1 MQLLQFTENP
11 PLALYIHLPWC
22 VEKCPYCDFNS
33 HGLKGGSIP
42 ERDYIDALL
51 RDVERELPLI
61 WGRPIETIF
70 MGGGTPSLFSPEAI
84 DRLMGGLRALLD
96 LRFCTEVTIEV
107 NPGTE
112 MAGQLADYRA
122 AGVTRASI
130 GVQSFNE
137 RHLKR
142 LGRIH
147 DAKAAYR
154 TIEAAQAAG
163 LDSFNIDLMFGLPEQ
178 SSTEAL
184 ADLKTA
190 LSFKPPHL
198 SWYQLTLEPN
208 TPFAAFPPVLPD
220 DETLDAMQAD
230 GLTLLQQAGFDHY
243 EVSAFAQPRHQC
255 QHNRN
260 YWEFGDYLG
269 IGAGAHGKVTLAG
282 ENRIE
287 RRIRTQHPSAFL
299 AQAGTEAA
307 ISAHTVPTDELP
319 FEFMLNAL
327 RLMAGF
333 DVPLFSARTGL
344 SIKVI
349 SETLHQLEQDELMTW
364 SIARIQPT
372 ARGARYLNDVLQR
385 FIPEG

>member
-33 HGLKGGSIP
+33 HGLKGGTLP
-42 ERDYIDALL
+42 ERAYIDALL
-51 RDVERELPLI
+51 RDVVCELPLI

-70 MGGGTPSLFSPEAI
+70 LGGGTPSLFSPEAI
-84 DRLMGGLRALLD
+84 DRLFSGLRALLD
-96 LRFCTEVTIEV
+96 LRFCREVTIEV

-122 AGVTRASI
+122 AGITRASI

-137 RHLKR
+137 AHLKR

-154 TIEAAQAAG
+154 AIESAHAAG
-163 LDSFNIDLMFGLPEQ
+163 LNSFNIDLMFGLPDQ
-178 SSTEAL
+178 TQAQAL
-184 ADLKTA
+184 CDLQTA
-190 LSFKPPHL
+190 ISLNPPHV

-208 TPFAAFPPVLPD
+208 TPFAAFPPVLPH
-220 DETLDAMQAD
+220 DETLDAMQSE
-230 GLTLLQQAGFDHY
+230 GLSLLRAAGFEHY
-243 EVSAFAQPRHQC
+243 EVSAFAQPHHGC

-269 IGAGAHGKVTLAG
+269 IGAGAHGKITLAG

-287 RRIRTQHPSAFL
+287 RRVRTRHPSAYL
-299 AQAGTEAA
+299 AAA
-307 ISAHTVPTDELP
+307 AQR
-319 FEFMLNAL
+319 L
-327 RLMAGF
+327 R
-333 DVPLFSARTGL
+333 
-344 SIKVI
+344 
-349 SETLHQLEQDELMTW
+349 
-364 SIARIQPT
+364 
-372 ARGARYLNDVLQR
+372 
-385 FIPEG
+385 

>member
-33 HGLKGGSIP
+33 HGLKGNAVP

-84 DRLMGGLRALLD
+84 DRLMCGLRALLD
-96 LRFCTEVTIEV
+96 LRFCREVTLEV

-112 MAGQLADYRA
+112 MAGHLTDYRA
-122 AGVTRASI
+122 IGVTRVSI

-137 RHLKR
+137 RHLKK

-147 DAKAAYR
+147 DRKAAFR
-154 TIEAAQAAG
+154 AIEAAHDAG
-163 LDSFNIDLMFGLPEQ
+163 LNSFNIDLMFGLPEQ
-178 SSTEAL
+178 SAEEAL
-184 ADLKTA
+184 TDLQTA
-190 LSFKPPHL
+190 ISLQPPHL

-208 TPFAAFPPVLPD
+208 TPFAAHPPVLPD
-220 DETLDAMQAD
+220 DDTMDQMQEPGIAALHEA
-230 GLTLLQQAGFDHY
+230 GLIQY
-243 EVSAFAQPRHQC
+243 EVSAYARENHQC
-255 QHNRN
+255 QHNLN

-269 IGAGAHGKVTLAG
+269 IGAGAHGKITLAA

-287 RRIRTQHPSAFL
+287 RRMRVRHPSAYL
-299 AQAGTEAA
+299 AQAGTDEALT
-307 ISAHTVPTDELP
+307 AHSIPTDELP

-327 RLMAGF
+327 RLTEGF
-333 DVPLFSARTGL
+333 EVPLFAARTGL
-344 SIKVI
+344 PIKVI
-349 SETLHQLEQDELMTW
+349 SDTLHQLEKEELIRWDITR
-364 SIARIQPT
+364 IAPT
-372 ARGARYLNDVLQR
+372 PRGTRYLNDVLLR
-385 FIPEG
+385 FLPD

>member
-11 PLALYIHLPWC
+11 PLALYVHLPWC

-33 HGLKGGSIP
+33 HGLKGNAVP

-51 RDVERELPLI
+51 RDLERELPLI

-84 DRLMGGLRALLD
+84 DRLMSGLRALLD
-96 LRFCTEVTIEV
+96 LRFCREVTMEV

-112 MAGQLADYRA
+112 MAGHLADYRA
-122 AGVTRASI
+122 IGITRVSI

-137 RHLKR
+137 WHLKK

-147 DAKAAYR
+147 DAKAAFR
-154 TIEAAQAAG
+154 AIEAAHDAG
-163 LDSFNIDLMFGLPEQ
+163 FDSFNIDLMHGLPEQ
-178 SSTEAL
+178 SAEEAL
-184 ADLKTA
+184 ADLHTA
-190 LSFKPPHL
+190 ISLQPPHL

-208 TPFAAFPPVLPD
+208 TPFAAHPPVLPD
-220 DETLDAMQAD
+220 DETMDRMQTQ
-230 GLTLLQQAGFDHY
+230 GLAALHEAGLVQY
-243 EVSAFAQPRHQC
+243 EVSAYARSNHQC

-269 IGAGAHGKVTLAG
+269 IGAGAHGKITLAA

-287 RRIRTQHPSAFL
+287 RRERVRHPNEYL
-299 AQAGTEAA
+299 AKAGTEQA
-307 ISAHTVPTDELP
+307 ITAHSIPTDELP

-327 RLMAGF
+327 RLTDGF
-333 DVPLFSARTGL
+333 DVPLFAARTGL
-344 SIKVI
+344 PIKVI
-349 SETLHQLEQDELMTW
+349 SDTLHQLEKEELIRWDITR
-364 SIARIQPT
+364 IAPT
-372 ARGARYLNDVLQR
+372 PRGTRYLNDVLLR
-385 FIPEG
+385 FLPD

>member
-11 PLALYIHLPWC
+11 PLALYVHLPWC

-33 HGLKGGSIP
+33 HGLKGNAVP

-51 RDVERELPLI
+51 RDLERELPLI

-84 DRLMGGLRALLD
+84 DRLMSGLRALLD
-96 LRFCTEVTIEV
+96 LRFCREVTMEV

-112 MAGQLADYRA
+112 MAGHLADYRA
-122 AGVTRASI
+122 IGITRVSI

-137 RHLKR
+137 RHLKK

-147 DAKAAYR
+147 DAKAAFR
-154 TIEAAQAAG
+154 AIEAAHDAG
-163 LDSFNIDLMFGLPEQ
+163 LDSFNIDLMHGLPEQ
-178 SSTEAL
+178 SAEEAL
-184 ADLKTA
+184 ADLHTA
-190 LSFKPPHL
+190 ISLQPPHL

-208 TPFAAFPPVLPD
+208 TPFAAHPPVLPD
-220 DETLDAMQAD
+220 DETMDRMQAQ
-230 GLTLLQQAGFDHY
+230 GLAALHEAGLIQY
-243 EVSAFAQPRHQC
+243 EVSAYARSNHQC

-269 IGAGAHGKVTLAG
+269 IGAGAHGKITLAA

-287 RRIRTQHPSAFL
+287 RRERVRHPDEYL
-299 AQAGTEAA
+299 TKAGTEQA
-307 ISAHTVPTDELP
+307 ITAHSIPTDELP

-327 RLMAGF
+327 RLTDGF
-333 DVPLFSARTGL
+333 EVPLFAARTGL
-344 SIKVI
+344 PIKVI
-349 SETLHQLEQDELMTW
+349 SDTLHQLEKEELIRWDITR
-364 SIARIQPT
+364 IAPT
-372 ARGARYLNDVLQR
+372 PRGTRYLNDVLLR
-385 FIPEG
+385 FLPD

>member
-33 HGLKGGSIP
+33 HGLKGNALP

-84 DRLMGGLRALLD
+84 DRLMCGLRALLD
-96 LRFCTEVTIEV
+96 LRFCREVTLEV

-112 MAGQLADYRA
+112 MAGHLADYRA
-122 AGVTRASI
+122 IGVTRVSI

-137 RHLKR
+137 RHLKK

-147 DAKAAYR
+147 DRKAAFR
-154 TIEAAQAAG
+154 AIEAAHDAG
-163 LDSFNIDLMFGLPEQ
+163 LNSFNIDLMFGLPEQ
-178 SSTEAL
+178 SADEAL
-184 ADLKTA
+184 TDLQTA
-190 LSFKPPHL
+190 ISLQPPHL

-208 TPFAAFPPVLPD
+208 TPFAAHPPVLPD
-220 DETLDAMQAD
+220 DDTMDLMQEPGIAALHEA
-230 GLTLLQQAGFDHY
+230 GLVQY
-243 EVSAFAQPRHQC
+243 EVSAYARENHQC

-269 IGAGAHGKVTLAG
+269 IGAGAHGKITLAA

-287 RRIRTQHPSAFL
+287 RRMRVRHPSAYL
-299 AQAGTEAA
+299 AQAGTDEA
-307 ISAHTVPTDELP
+307 ITAHSIPTDELP

-327 RLMAGF
+327 RLTDGF
-333 DVPLFSARTGL
+333 EVPLFAARTGL
-344 SIKVI
+344 PIKVI
-349 SETLHQLEQDELMTW
+349 SDTLHQLEKEELIRWDITR
-364 SIARIQPT
+364 IAPT
-372 ARGARYLNDVLQR
+372 PRGTRYLNDVLLR
-385 FIPEG
+385 FLPD

>member
-33 HGLKGGSIP
+33 HGLKGNTVP

-84 DRLMGGLRALLD
+84 DRLMCGLRALLD
-96 LRFCTEVTIEV
+96 LRFCREVTLEV

-112 MAGQLADYRA
+112 MAGHLADYQA
-122 AGVTRASI
+122 IGVTRVSI

-137 RHLKR
+137 RHLKK

-147 DAKAAYR
+147 DRHAAFR
-154 TIEAAQAAG
+154 AIEAAHDAG
-163 LDSFNIDLMFGLPEQ
+163 LNSFNIDLMFGLPEQ
-178 SSTEAL
+178 SAEEAL
-184 ADLKTA
+184 IDLQTA
-190 LSFKPPHL
+190 ISLQPPHL

-208 TPFAAFPPVLPD
+208 TPFAAHPPVLPD
-220 DETLDAMQAD
+220 DDTMDLMQEPGIAALHEA
-230 GLTLLQQAGFDHY
+230 GLIQY
-243 EVSAFAQPRHQC
+243 EVSAYARENHQC
-255 QHNRN
+255 QHNLN

-269 IGAGAHGKVTLAG
+269 IGAGAHGKITLAA

-287 RRIRTQHPSAFL
+287 RRMRVRHPSTYL
-299 AQAGTEAA
+299 AQAGTDEA
-307 ISAHTVPTDELP
+307 ITAHSIPTDELP

-327 RLMAGF
+327 RLTDGF
-333 DVPLFSARTGL
+333 EVPLFAARTGL
-344 SIKVI
+344 PIKVI
-349 SETLHQLEQDELMTW
+349 SDTLHKLEKEELIRWDITR
-364 SIARIQPT
+364 IAPT
-372 ARGARYLNDVLQR
+372 PRGTRYLNDVLLR
-385 FIPEG
+385 FLPD

>member
-11 PLALYIHLPWC
+11 PLALYVHLPWC

-33 HGLKGGSIP
+33 HGLKGNAVP

-51 RDVERELPLI
+51 RDLERELPLI

-84 DRLMGGLRALLD
+84 DRLMSGLRALLD
-96 LRFCTEVTIEV
+96 LRFCREVTMEV

-112 MAGQLADYRA
+112 MAGHLADYRA
-122 AGVTRASI
+122 IGITRVSI

-137 RHLKR
+137 RHLKK

-147 DAKAAYR
+147 DAKAAFR
-154 TIEAAQAAG
+154 AIEAAHDAG
-163 LDSFNIDLMFGLPEQ
+163 LDSFNIDLMHGLPEQ
-178 SSTEAL
+178 SAEEAL
-184 ADLKTA
+184 ADLHTA
-190 LSFKPPHL
+190 ISLQPPHL

-208 TPFAAFPPVLPD
+208 TPFAAHPPVLPD
-220 DETLDAMQAD
+220 DETMDRMQTQ
-230 GLTLLQQAGFDHY
+230 GLAALHETGLVQY
-243 EVSAFAQPRHQC
+243 EVSAYARSNHQC

-269 IGAGAHGKVTLAG
+269 IGAGAHGKITLAA

-287 RRIRTQHPSAFL
+287 RRERVRHPNEYL
-299 AQAGTEAA
+299 AKAGTEQA
-307 ISAHTVPTDELP
+307 ITAHSIPTDELP

-327 RLMAGF
+327 RLTDGF
-333 DVPLFSARTGL
+333 DVPLFAARTGL
-344 SIKVI
+344 PIKVI
-349 SETLHQLEQDELMTW
+349 SDTLHQLEKEELIRWDITR
-364 SIARIQPT
+364 IAPT
-372 ARGARYLNDVLQR
+372 PRGTRYLNDVLLR
-385 FIPEG
+385 FLPD